1 MQLSVNELPLGS
13 PAQSSQE
20 LSSPS
25 QIPHSSFSAKPPQ
38 SPEQSSGKLSGGG
51 DNPLDQDREQW
62 TDGANALAIDDG
74 VVILYT
80 RNTHTIN
87 ELKNSGYDIISTDA
101 AISNPDII
109 THKTVITLD
118 GPELCRGR
126 GGARCLTLPIV
137 RGVDV

>member
-1 MQLSVNELPLGS
+1 MRC
-13 PAQSSQE
+13 
-20 LSSPS
+20 
-25 QIPHSSFSAKPPQ
+25 
-38 SPEQSSGKLSGGG
+38 GGN
-51 DNPLDQDREQW
+51 DPINQDREQW

-87 ELKNSGYDIISTDA
+87 GLKDFGYSVVTTDA
-101 AISNPDII
+101 VISNPNII
-109 THKTVITLD
+109 TGKTVITLD

-137 RGVDV
+137 RDNNV